1 MRYLTTIRRAARAL
15 RPALLA
21 LSLAAPAVLPA
32 QYFGR
37 NKVVYRRFD
46 FRVLR
51 TPHYDVHY
59 YPEEAA
65 ATRDA
70 GRMAERWYARHL
82 ALFGDT
88 VSRRSLILYASPAD
102 FQQTNVV
109 PSDIGEGTGGVTEA
123 YRSRVTMPLTGVYA
137 ENDHVLGHE
146 LVHVFQYAA
155 AEAPAERG
163 GGGGIQSLG
172 QLPLWL
178 VEGMAEY
185 LSVGR
190 NDPNTAMWMRSAV
203 LRDKVPKYKDLTD
216 PRIFP
221 YRYGQALCAYIGG
234 RWGDDTLVDLFL
246 EALRHPLENAIQR
259 QLHLTA
265 DQLVAEWTEAMR
277 ALYRPAMSGRSDPR
291 EVGVAVLAER
301 GREPGLDVAPVV
313 SPDGRYVAFYSSRSL
328 FSIDI
333 FIADV
338 ATGEIVSRL
347 TSSTG
352 TTHFDALSFV
362 YNAGTWSPDG
372 RDFAFVTYREG
383 RNELAIANVA
393 RRDIT
398 RQVTIPGVSGISS
411 PTWSPDGKV
420 IAFSGQAGGVS
431 DLYTYDL
438 TTGSV
443 RRLTSD
449 PYADVQPAWS
459 PDGASIAFA
468 TDRGPGTNLDQLTYA
483 PLGIA
488 VIDVASRA
496 IRPVPLF
503 AGVNTLNPQWTPDSK
518 SLYVLSTP
526 DGFPDIYR
534 VDLATGARTR
544 VTHTA
549 TGVSGIAA
557 LSPAISVASRTGRVF
572 FSVFDRT
579 GYRLRALDAA
589 SALGEPVTDTI
600 VAHATAGL
608 LAPAEAVATS
618 VVERRIHDASS
629 GLVGTST
636 FSERAYAP
644 TLKLDAISP
653 LSVGVATS
661 RYGTGFAGGISAS
674 WSDELGD
681 RNVGVAVQAMGEVQ
695 DIGAAAYYLDLKRR
709 WQRYYGA
716 SHVPYLTLYTT
727 VEPGTVNVPGGGTA
741 DATIVNQYLQRVF
754 FDQMQAGVTY
764 PFSSVRRLELSAGL
778 SRVSFST
785 RVQRLAVLGGT
796 AYDLGRANADSP
808 SSLSFA
814 QGSAALVFDNSMF
827 GFTSP
832 VTGGRY
838 RLEIAPAVGDLTY
851 NLVTVDYR
859 RYLFAKPFTFAF
871 RGLSLGRYGKDSES
885 PRLSPLYVGD
895 SYLVRGYSVFSF
907 DPAECSAGV
916 QGGSS
921 CPEYDRL
928 IGSRIGA
935 ANLELRIPLFGTK
948 DLGLLETRF
957 LPVEI
962 SPFVDA
968 GVAWTSE
975 SSPRWVFARESPD
988 RIPIVSTGVSSRFNL
1003 FGAMVLEV
1011 FYAKPFQRPTKG
1023 WVWGVQLLPGW

>member
-1 MRYLTTIRRAARAL
+1 MPHLTTIRRAIRAL
-15 RPALLA
+15 RPAVLA
-21 LSLAAPAVLPA
+21 LLLVAPSALPA

-46 FRVLR
+46 FRILR

-65 ATRDA
+65 ATSDA

-82 ALFGDT
+82 ALFDDT

-102 FQQTNVV
+102 FQQTNVI

-146 LVHVFQYAA
+146 LVHVFQYSAA
-155 AEAPAERG
+155 QAPAERG

-172 QLPLWL
+172 RLPLWL

-190 NDPNTAMWMRSAV
+190 NDANTAMWMRAAV
-203 LRDKVPKYKDLTD
+203 LRDKVPKFKDLTD

-234 RWGDDTLVDLFL
+234 RWGDDALVDLFL
-246 EALRHPLENAIQR
+246 EALRHPLESAIQR
-259 QLHLTA
+259 QLHLSA
-265 DQLVAEWTEAMR
+265 DQLVAQWTEAMR
-277 ALYRPAMSGRSDPR
+277 ALYQPAMAGRSDPR
-291 EVGVAVLAER
+291 DVGVAVLADR

-328 FSIDI
+328 FSTDI
-333 FIADV
+333 FIANV
-338 ATGEIVSRL
+338 ATGEIVTRL

-352 TTHFDALSFV
+352 TAHFDALSFV

-372 RDFAFVTYREG
+372 RDFAFVTYRDG

-411 PTWSPDGKV
+411 PTWSPDGKT
-420 IAFSGQAGGVS
+420 IALSGQSGGVS
-431 DLYTYDL
+431 DIYTYEVE
-438 TTGSV
+438 TGHV
-443 RRLTSD
+443 QRLTSD
-449 PYADVQPAWS
+449 AFADMQPAWS
-459 PDGASIAFA
+459 PDGTSIAFV
-468 TDRGPGTNLDQLTYA
+468 TDRGPGTNLEQLTYG

-488 VIDVASRA
+488 VMDVATRA
-496 IRPVPLF
+496 IEPVPLF
-503 AGVNTLNPQWTPDSK
+503 AGVNALNPQWAPDSR
-518 SLYVLSTP
+518 SLYFVSTP

-534 VDLATGARTR
+534 VDLASGVRRR
-544 VTHTA
+544 VTRTA
-549 TGVSGIAA
+549 TGVSGITA
-557 LSPAISVASRTGRVF
+557 LSPAMSVATRTGRVF

-589 SALGEPVTDTI
+589 NAVGESVTDS
-600 VAHATAGL
+600 VMGPATAGL
-608 LAPAEAVATS
+608 LAPAEALATS
-618 VVERRIHDASS
+618 TVEQHIHDAST
-629 GLVGTST
+629 GLMSATA
-636 FSERAYAP
+636 FSQRSYAP
-644 TLKLDAISP
+644 TLRLDAISP

-674 WSDELGD
+674 WSDELGN
-681 RNVGVAVQAMGEVQ
+681 RNVGVAVQALGQAQ
-695 DIGAAAYYLDLKRR
+695 DIGAAAYYLDLEHR
-709 WQRYYGA
+709 WQRFYAA

-727 VEPGTVNVPGGGTA
+727 VEPGTVTGPGGGSA
-741 DATIVNQYLQRVF
+741 DATIVNQYLQRIF
-754 FDQMQAGVTY
+754 FDQVQTGVTY
-764 PFSSVRRLELSAGL
+764 PFSPIRRLELSAGL

-785 RVQRLAVLGGT
+785 RVQRVAVIGGA
-796 AYDLGRANADSP
+796 AYDLGHDDVASP

-814 QGSAALVFDNSMF
+814 QASAALVFDNSMF

-838 RLEIAPAVGDLTY
+838 RLEIAPAIGDLTY
-851 NLVTVDYR
+851 NLLTVDYR

-871 RGLSLGRYGKDSES
+871 RGYSVGRYGKDSES

-907 DPAECSAGV
+907 DPTECSAGV

-948 DLGLLETRF
+948 DLGLLETKF

-962 SPFVDA
+962 SPFIDA
-968 GVAWTSE
+968 GVAWTRA
-975 SSPRWVFARESPD
+975 SSPKWVFERASPD
-988 RIPIVSTGVSSRFNL
+988 RIPVVSTGVSSRFNL

-1011 FYAKPFQRPTKG
+1011 FYAKPFQRPSKG